1 VPRQKTH
8 HVDSAAALARRL
20 HDARERAGLSQRAL
34 AKDICTPAYISRL
47 EKGERIPSLQLLRQ
61 LADRLNTDADELA
74 SGVPSGATDP
84 LFDAEL
90 ALRLGETDEARR
102 AFRLAL
108 KRGDGASRAR
118 ALTGL
123 GEIEFQNGEHRQAI
137 ELLEQALAARP
148 DSPACL
154 AAVADTLG
162 RAYAMTG
169 ELESSIAIFERA
181 LGEATERGDVMDVL
195 RFSVLLSNAL
205 IDAGNFGRA
214 SELLGGSI
222 AATAASEDPILQAR
236 LWWSQS
242 RLHAK
247 QNDPE
252 TAARYARR
260 ALDTLDLTEHATY
273 AARAHQLLAH
283 IELDRGNAQEAV
295 ELLETGY
302 PLIERSGNRYER
314 GMFRVEQARALVQL
328 GQTEEAASVA
338 MEASG
343 LVADA
348 SPSDAG
354 RAITL
359 VAEVFSSL
367 GDRARAI
374 ELYELAYETLPADSR
389 SHQDLAARRAELLE
403 QDGRKDEALELLKRA
418 MRTQSESRP
427 QSR

>member
-1 VPRQKTH
+1 MPRQKTH
-8 HVDSAAALARRL
+8 HVDSAAALAERL
-20 HDARERAGLSQRAL
+20 RETRERAGLSQRAL

-61 LADRLNTDADELA
+61 LADRLNADADELA
-74 SGVPSGATDP
+74 SGVARGANDP

-108 KRGDGASRAR
+108 ERGDRASRPR
-118 ALTGL
+118 ALIGL
-123 GEIEFQNGEHRQAI
+123 GEIAFQSGEHREAI
-137 ELLEQALAARP
+137 DLLEEAIAARP
-148 DSPACL
+148 ASASNF

-162 RAYAMTG
+162 RAFAMTG
-169 ELESSIAIFERA
+169 ELESSIAIFQRA
-181 LGEATERGDVMDVL
+181 LDEATERGDVMDTL

-205 IDAGNFGRA
+205 IDAGSFGRA
-214 SELLGGSI
+214 SELLGSSI
-222 AATAASEDPILQAR
+222 AATAESQDPILQAR

-260 ALDTLDLTEHATY
+260 ALDVLELTEHTTY

-283 IELDRGNAQEAV
+283 IELDRGNADEAV

-314 GMFRVEQARALVQL
+314 GMFRVEQARALAQL
-328 GQTEEAASVA
+328 GHTEEAVAVA

-354 RAITL
+354 RAFAL

-374 ELYELAYETLPADSR
+374 ELYELAYETLPPGSR
-389 SHQDLAARRAELLE
+389 SHRDLAARRAELLE
-403 QDGRKDEALELLKRA
+403 QEGRKDEALELLKRA
-418 MRTQSESRP
+418 MRVQSESRSP
-427 QSR
+427 IR